1 MCRGNSHEN
10 NKTQKQKIKYPP
22 FRKGGLGGDLIL
34 QPMSN
39 NYIQPLIFSF
49 ALSFVLSWGVM
60 KLALKLKVLDHPKGE
75 RKIHN
80 KPIPLLGGLAIFGSF
95 FIVTFINFK
104 NITSQTVLPEFI
116 SAMLIGATILMI
128 GGYFDDKYEL
138 SPSKSI
144 IAPIL
149 AALAIVIS
157 GLKIDYITNPFG
169 GFFEIGLIFGAIITF
184 LWILGM
190 MYTTK
195 ILDGLDGLV
204 AGITA
209 IGAIIIFFASFQ
221 KYFVQPEVATL
232 AMILV
237 GSCIGFLF
245 WNFHPAKIFLGEGG
259 SLLCGFLLAC
269 MAILSKGKI
278 ATTLLIMGIPI
289 LDLVWVILRRWKEG
303 KSINVADRKHLHHRL
318 IDAGLSHRNATL
330 TYYFLTAL
338 FGGTA
343 LFLQSKGKFFALIFL
358 LVIMALIAG
367 FLGRRQ
373 STLSS

>member
-1 MCRGNSHEN
+1 M
-10 NKTQKQKIKYPP
+10 P
-22 FRKGGLGGDLIL
+22 
-34 QPMSN
+34 N
-39 NYIQPLIFSF
+39 NYIQPLILSF
-49 ALSFVLSWGVM
+49 LLSFVLSWLVI
-60 KLALKLKVLDHPKGE
+60 KLALKLKILDHPKEE
-75 RKIHN
+75 RKIHD
-80 KPIPLLGGLAIFGSF
+80 KPMPLLGGLAIFGSF
-95 FIVTFINFK
+95 FIIVFLNFK
-104 NITSQTVLPEFI
+104 NIISQTVSEKFAV
-116 SAMLIGATILMI
+116 AMLAGAIILMI
-128 GGYFDDKYEL
+128 GGYLDDKYNL
-138 SPSKSI
+138 SPSQSI

-149 AALAIVIS
+149 AALVVVIS

-169 GFFEIGLIFGAIITF
+169 GFFKIGLIFGAAITF

-204 AGITA
+204 AGITT

-221 KYFVQPEVATL
+221 KYFVQPEAAVL
-232 AMILV
+232 ALILAGACV
-237 GSCIGFLF
+237 GFLF

-303 KSINVADRKHLHHRL
+303 KAINVADRKHLHHRL
-318 IDAGLSHRNATL
+318 IDAGLTHRNAAL
-330 TYYFLTAL
+330 VYYFLTAL

-358 LVIMALIAG
+358 LALMALIAG
-367 FLGRRQ
+367 FLGRRGKN
-373 STLSS
+373 

>member
-1 MCRGNSHEN
+1 M
-10 NKTQKQKIKYPP
+10 
-22 FRKGGLGGDLIL
+22 L
-34 QPMSN
+34 N
-39 NYIQPLIFSF
+39 NYIQPLILSILF
-49 ALSFVLSWGVM
+49 SFVLSWLVL
-60 KLALKLKVLDHPKGE
+60 KLALKLKILDHPRGE

-80 KPIPLLGGLAIFGSF
+80 KPTPLLGGLAIFGGF
-95 FIVTFINFK
+95 FIVAFINFK
-104 NITSQTVLPEFI
+104 NIISQTVSQKFI
-116 SAMLIGATILMI
+116 IAMLIGAIILMI

-149 AALAIVIS
+149 AALAVVIS

-184 LWILGM
+184 LWIMGM

-204 AGITA
+204 AGTTA

-221 KYFVQPEVATL
+221 KYFIQPEVATL
-232 AMILV
+232 ALILV
-237 GSCIGFLF
+237 GSCVGFLF

-289 LDLVWVILRRWKEG
+289 LDLIWVILRRWKEG
-303 KSINVADRKHLHHRL
+303 RAINVADRKHLHHRL
-318 IDAGLSHRNATL
+318 IDIGLSQRNGVIV
-330 TYYFLTAL
+330 YYFLTAL
-338 FGGTA
+338 FGGAT
-343 LFLQSKGKFFALIFL
+343 LFLQSKGKFFVLIFL
-358 LVIMALIAG
+358 VIIMALIAG
-367 FLGRRQ
+367 FLGKK
-373 STLSS
+373 SKN

>member
-1 MCRGNSHEN
+1 M
-10 NKTQKQKIKYPP
+10 
-22 FRKGGLGGDLIL
+22 L
-34 QPMSN
+34 N
-39 NYIQPLIFSF
+39 NYIQPLISSLL
-49 ALSFVLSWGVM
+49 LSFILSWSVI
-60 KLALKLKVLDHPKGE
+60 KLALKLKVLDQPKLE

-80 KPIPLLGGLAIFGSF
+80 KPMPLLGGLAIFGSF
-95 FIVTFINFK
+95 FIITFVNFK
-104 NITSQTVLPEFI
+104 NIISKTVLSEFVA
-116 SAMLIGATILMI
+116 AMLIGAVILMI
-128 GGYFDDKYEL
+128 GGYFDDKYDL

-149 AALAIVIS
+149 ATFAVVIS
-157 GLKIDYITNPFG
+157 GLKMNYITNPFG
-169 GFFEIGLIFGAIITF
+169 GLFEIGLIFGAVITF

-209 IGAIIIFFASFQ
+209 IGAIVIFFASFQ
-221 KYFVQPEVATL
+221 KYFIQPEVAVL
-232 AMILV
+232 ALILA
-237 GSCIGFLF
+237 GSCVGFLF
-245 WNFHPAKIFLGEGG
+245 WNFYPAKIFLGEGG
-259 SLLCGFLLAC
+259 GLLCGFLLAC

-303 KSINVADRKHLHHRL
+303 KAINMADRKHLHHRL
-318 IDAGLSHRNATL
+318 IDVGFSHRNAVL
-330 TYYFLTAL
+330 IYYFLTMF

-358 LVIMALIAG
+358 VIIMTLIAG
-367 FLGRRQ
+367 FFGRKGKNKKNQ
-373 STLSS
+373 KEEFNKIDIITKV